1 MAREWDN
8 DVDLAFVEE
17 RLRQPAE
24 RTVDYGV
31 ELVARGSDR
40 LIPRRTGETARSQD
54 SGRNGLTG
62 YVAYHSRKARA
73 LHENMHVRH
82 RRGRAKFLESTLAG
96 SAAAIRRRALA
107 EFRAALSQG
116 GR

>member
-1 MAREWDN
+1 MAREWESSI
-8 DVDLAFVEE
+8 DLAFVEA

-31 ELVARGSDR
+31 ELVARGTDR
-40 LIPRRTGETARSQD
+40 AIPRRTGATARSQTT
-54 SGRNGLTG
+54 GRNGLTG

-82 RRGRAKFLESTLAG
+82 RRGRAKFLETTLAG
-96 SAAAIRRRALA
+96 SAAAIRRKALA
-107 EFRAALSQG
+107 EFRTALQQG